1 METSA
6 KTAHN
11 VDAAFSKAAEL
22 ILDQIDQG
30 KVDPSNEVIL
40 KILLEVIF
48 YRQLVSK

>member
-30 KVDPSNEVIL
+30 KVDPSNEVIIEDFIRSN
-40 KILLEVIF
+40 IL
-48 YRQLVSK
+48 